1 MDAFQ
6 GRDRRVDGA
15 TLLLELDEYAL
26 DIQGCILLN
35 CPDFAGN

>member
-15 TLLLELDEYAL
+15 TVLLELDEYAL

-35 CPDFAGN
+35 CPDFAGE